1 MDKYEALITNKVI
14 LVLPAGLN
22 KEAIPLNFAF
32 NINKPF
38 VTYGLPKKIK
48 SYIEKRATT
57 LPKIK
62 TKYPKIK
69 ALVQS
74 PSVGVI
80 IDVTTTNEKVKDWFK
95 EGIYVMSLEEAIEYK
110 KYFHSKFFTLDEN
123 IVSILKGLKE
133 EVNV

>member
-14 LVLPAGLN
+14 LVLPTGLN
-22 KEAIPLNFAF
+22 KKAIPLDFAF
-32 NINKPF
+32 NVNKPF
-38 VTYGLPKKIK
+38 ITYGLPKRVK

-80 IDVTTTNEKVKDWFK
+80 IDVTTTNEKTKDWFK
-95 EGIYVMSLEEAIEYK
+95 EGVYVMSLEEAIEYK

-123 IVSILKGLKE
+123 IVSILKSLKE